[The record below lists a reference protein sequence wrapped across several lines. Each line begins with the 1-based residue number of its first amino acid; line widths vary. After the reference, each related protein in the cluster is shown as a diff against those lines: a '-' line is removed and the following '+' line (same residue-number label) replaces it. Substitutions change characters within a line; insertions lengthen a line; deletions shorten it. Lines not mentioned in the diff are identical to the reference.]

1 MVKGTI
7 ENDHAFSVELDV
19 AKLNEIGERV
29 LIEGYIGELI
39 EVTFVEDVLEIKGV
53 EANLKINLKEKE
65 IHKLLNTKT
74 VGNRRSRL

>member
-1 MVKGTI
+1 MVKGAI

-19 AKLNEIGERV
+19 AKLTEIGDRL

-39 EVTFVEDVLEIKGV
+39 EVNFVEDVLEIKGV

-65 IHKLLNTKT
+65 MHKLLKTKIS
-74 VGNRRSRL
+74 GNRRPRL